1 MPKKLNC
8 SVDVKFKTGLVEYW
22 EKCKDGGQE
31 QKYLPKE
38 KVGVFIKKLDPKL
51 FSFQIGGGDGGT
63 AEIPFRDMLPGSI
76 IEISPNGEGGLDV
89 AIKGE
94 VNYEFLPRQADPF
107 VKQKK
112 ALVIRVRA
120 FSYFTGGI
128 VDALGMS
135 GITAWVKGYRET
147 RDENAALALLPVISK
162 WKIK

>member
-1 MPKKLNC
+1 MAKKLTC
-8 SVDVKFKTGLVEYW
+8 SVDTKFQTGPIEYW

-31 QKYLPKE
+31 QKHLPKE
-38 KVGVFIKKLDPKL
+38 RLNAFIKKLDPKL
-51 FSFQIGGGDGGT
+51 FSFQIAGGDGGT
-63 AEIPFRDMLPGSI
+63 APIPYENMQAGSK
-76 IEISPNGEGGLDV
+76 IEISPVANGGLEV
-89 AIKGE
+89 TVKGE

-112 ALVIRVRA
+112 ALVIRIRA

-128 VDALGMS
+128 VDELKMS

-147 RDENAALALLPVISK
+147 RDENEALKLLPVISQ